1 MPARP
6 FAPTNVIR
14 QDIELLD
21 NLKASGN
28 IALYE
33 EARAAVFDKYPEP
46 IPIDATIDSSLASAL
61 ADKLQT
67 FGIKLISVYSVGVLL
82 SICLLYTSDAAD
94 E

>member
-46 IPIDATIDSSLASAL
+46 TPIDAT
-61 ADKLQT
+61 
-67 FGIKLISVYSVGVLL
+67 
-82 SICLLYTSDAAD
+82 ICLLYTSDAAD